1 MKSLLTAIKQ
11 FHATTLNQGNVL
23 VGVSGGLD
31 STVLCELLRENHIPF
46 ALAHVN
52 YGLRGKDSVQ
62 DEQFLSRYA
71 KKHHLD
77 LHVLQAGNEFKSD
90 KSNLQERAR
99 TIRYNFFEEMCEEY
113 GYVAIAL
120 AHHAN
125 DQVENFLLSAAKGK
139 GISALAGME
148 TFSQGRW
155 RPLLHTTKQEL
166 HDWAKKRKLK
176 WREDVSNL
184 TNDYQRNRIRNKV
197 LPELEKLNPQAIH
210 AVLQSQQILRESLA
224 ISEFTLAPLL
234 EKFKGT
240 KNGLPFWNLDEMR
253 TFSFAKSLL
262 YYALP
267 KGLFNAAQLDEILDL
282 AHSGTH
288 INALSGEVVWYDR
301 GMLYLL
307 PAQSDM
313 VYETHTLKGKEK
325 SVAHFKL
332 DTPLASKFKL
342 EKRADWVQVD
352 FDKLQFPLVLRKI
365 KKGDRIQ
372 PLGMKGQKKVSD
384 LLIQHKIPAF
394 QKAHTWVLESGGEL
408 VAVVG
413 ICVSERFKIEANTRK
428 IYRMQPM

>member
-1 MKSLLTAIKQ
+1 MKSLLSTIQA
-11 FHATTLNQGNVL
+11 FHANRLHKKKVL

-31 STVLCELLRENHIPF
+31 SMVLCELLRETNIPF

-62 DEQFLSRYA
+62 DENFLARYA
-71 KKHHLD
+71 KKHGLD
-77 LHVLQAGNEFKSD
+77 LHVLQAVNEFKSG

-99 TIRYNFFEEMCEEY
+99 NLRYNFFEEMCEEH
-113 GYVAIAL
+113 GYTAIVL

-125 DQVENFLLSAAKGK
+125 DQVENFLLSASKGK

-166 HDWAKKRKLK
+166 LDWAKKKK
-176 WREDVSNL
+176 INWREDVSNQ
-184 TNDYQRNRIRNKV
+184 TDDYQRNRIRNKV
-197 LPELEKLNPQAIH
+197 LPELEKINPQAVH

-224 ISEFTLAPLL
+224 ISEFTLGPLI
-234 EKFKGT
+234 EKLKGT
-240 KNGLPFWNLDEMR
+240 KNALPYWNLDEIR
-253 TFSFAKSLL
+253 TFPFAKSLL

-267 KGLFNAAQLDEILDL
+267 KGLFNAAQLEEMLEL
-282 AHSGTH
+282 TTSGTRVA
-288 INALSGEVVWYDR
+288 ALSGEVLWYDR
-301 GMLYLL
+301 GIIYLL
-307 PAQSDM
+307 PAQSDL
-313 VYETHTLKGKEK
+313 VYQSYELTAKTKA
-325 SVAHFKL
+325 VAHFKI
-332 DTPLASKFKL
+332 DFPSSSKFKL

-352 FDKLQFPLVLRKI
+352 FNKLEFPLTLRLI

-384 LLIQHKIPAF
+384 LLIQHKVPVF
-394 QKAHTWVLESGGEL
+394 QKAHTWVLESAGEL

-413 ICVSERFKIEANTRK
+413 ICVSERFKIEAQTSK
-428 IYRMQPM
+428 IFRMQPM